1 MTTIPASAIRACS
14 RSLVRW
20 TAAARAAGGAPNVA
34 ARRSRWGVA
43 NRPPR
48 ASAAGGEQ
56 PETRTD
62 EEAAEA
68 ADRAAFELMTVAE
81 LKDLLRARG
90 QRVGGKKAELVERAR
105 APGDDRGMTASS
117 RSRTRAPA
125 SASASR
131 RKPQN
136 PKPPP
141 RMRWDVTDP
150 PLPPRAPRLDRALH
164 PSKLTVLS
172 WNVNS
177 IRALLDK
184 DPDILDEVAESEDAD
199 VVLLQETKL
208 QTKHVPEMDARVLAK
223 YPYRTWNCS
232 TSRLG
237 YSGTAM
243 FLRREPTRPPWHDPF
258 EMDEFEGEGRV
269 VCAELPNVFVVG
281 AYCPNS
287 GEGLARLRA
296 RTESWDPR
304 MAAYLTSLQ
313 ASGDGGK
320 PVVYCGDLNV
330 ANEPIDLWG
339 NHAANSLASGYTPEE
354 RDSFKRLLLGPIGDG
369 GAGLVDTFREAHGA
383 DAKAFTYFSYRAG
396 ARPRNRGWRIDY
408 ALVSESLRGEVHDA
422 FIRGDVGGSDHCPI
436 GVVVKLRE

>member
-1 MTTIPASAIRACS
+1 M
-14 RSLVRW
+14 VRW

-68 ADRAAFELMTVAE
+68 ADRAAFERMTVAE

-150 PLPPRAPRLDRALH
+150 PLPPRASRLDRALH

>member
-1 MTTIPASAIRACS
+1 M
-14 RSLVRW
+14 VRW

-68 ADRAAFELMTVAE
+68 ADRAAFERMTVAE

-232 TSRLG
+232 TSRL
-237 YSGTAM
+237 SA
-243 FLRREPTRPPWHDPF
+243 P
-258 EMDEFEGEGRV
+258 
-269 VCAELPNVFVVG
+269 
-281 AYCPNS
+281 S
-287 GEGLARLRA
+287 
-296 RTESWDPR
+296 
-304 MAAYLTSLQ
+304 
-313 ASGDGGK
+313 
-320 PVVYCGDLNV
+320 
-330 ANEPIDLWG
+330 
-339 NHAANSLASGYTPEE
+339 
-354 RDSFKRLLLGPIGDG
+354 
-369 GAGLVDTFREAHGA
+369 
-383 DAKAFTYFSYRAG
+383 
-396 ARPRNRGWRIDY
+396 
-408 ALVSESLRGEVHDA
+408 
-422 FIRGDVGGSDHCPI
+422 
-436 GVVVKLRE
+436 